1 MYGHP
6 RDLTVLTHSFPTR
19 RSSDLVDDTLHDAV
33 EMGPLLAEFLLDA
46 LALAQRGRK
55 LPQERVGLADQE
67 ADLRAPVAAGNPNQ
81 RRRRRTRVYFAQI
94 VRYAQNRPRQDE
106 LVGNRQDQAQDQSLN
121 EPEEQ
126 QGSGPIQHA

>member
-1 MYGHP
+1 MVGPLHLQIGID
-6 RDLTVLTHSFPTR
+6 RHDR
-19 RSSDLVDDTLHDAV
+19 VDDTLHDAV

-94 VRYAQNRPRQDE
+94 VRYAQDRKSTR
-106 LVGNRQDQAQDQSLN
+106 LN
-121 EPEEQ
+121 
-126 QGSGPIQHA
+126 SSH